1 MALSIITNIFA
12 GNPLD
17 RASERRGDEAWLA
30 EKADDPHSLA
40 VAIWD
45 GKALVED
52 IASPQ
57 DGEDGKAAGVQ
68 IAYLRADMAKDLAG
82 TPERLLFLGLW
93 KDIAVFA
100 VDLEG
105 GADPA
110 EGPLQGLGRF
120 EELRGVALT
129 LPPPDAGILATAKSM
144 FEWRRKH
151 KWCSNCGQ
159 ETQVS
164 DGGWKRQCASCQ
176 AEHFP
181 RTDPVAIM
189 LALHDGKCLLDGRRR
204 QRHRRPRPDRAGSGQ
219 VVHQGRGQGPDRRR
233 AGRLLRPAPAGDRAP
248 ADQGLGGGGV
258 GPDPPP
264 LEEVA
269 QRAGGGFTRRVG
281 SPLRRSATLPQEG
294 RIYYPNSFTNSR
306 TTIHARVRV
315 ASEKARKRSS
325 TMLTLTWI
333 RLCSTR
339 RATNAQAS
347 LIARGSPWPAT

>member
-30 EKADDPHSLA
+30 EKADDPQSLA
-40 VAIWD
+40 VAIWN

-52 IASPQ
+52 VTGPDAET
-57 DGEDGKAAGVQ
+57 GEPKATGVQ

-120 EELRGVALT
+120 EELRGVALA

-159 ETQVS
+159 ETTVS
-164 DGGWKRQCASCQ
+164 DGGWKRHCPSCQ

-189 LALHDGKCLLDGRRR
+189 LALHDGKCLLGRQAGWPPGMYSALAGFLEPGETIEEACARELKEEAGLTAVAVR
-204 QRHRRPRPDRAGSGQ
+204 YHSSQPWPWPSSLMIGLMADVDSDEAAPDQTELEAVKWFTKDEAKALIKGELDSFF
-219 VVHQGRGQGPDRRR
+219 
-233 AGRLLRPAPAGDRAP
+233 A
-248 ADQGLGGGGV
+248 
-258 GPDPPP
+258 PPP
-264 LEEVA
+264 LA
-269 QRAGGGFTRRVG
+269 IAHQ
-281 SPLRRSATLPQEG
+281 L
-294 RIYYPNSFTNSR
+294 I
-306 TTIHARVRV
+306 
-315 ASEKARKRSS
+315 KA
-325 TMLTLTWI
+325 W
-333 RLCSTR
+333 
-339 RATNAQAS
+339 AEAE
-347 LIARGSPWPAT
+347 